1 MASRKRLIAS
11 RSIKSFFAAT
21 QRESNDKGNGGEKKR
36 KKEDLV
42 DGEVENVDGVVEL
55 RKQTEAKTSSY
66 EKKFHSRWLNDFSW
80 LKHDNDK
87 GMLCELCMRCGEK
100 TLSLWDARTTEHPR
114 YREMQKRVT
123 TKTC

>member
-11 RSIKSFFAAT
+11 RSIESFFAAT
-21 QRESNDKGNGGEKKR
+21 QTESNDKGNGGEKKR

-66 EKKFHSRWLNDFSW
+66 KKKFHSRWLNDFSW

-87 GMLCELCMRCGEK
+87 GMLCEL
-100 TLSLWDARTTEHPR
+100 
-114 YREMQKRVT
+114 
-123 TKTC
+123 